1 MWQAVE
7 TTNCAA
13 DKLVLTVRGIFETNT
28 YEVAIPKIGPP
39 MMQHK
44 HVLPVSASNGH
55 RVGNIRGVCFTEFSV
70 IHFAEG
76 DCLMLADLA
85 VYGTGDIEYRDHFYV
100 FSKGHIVELLSDAG
114 DLEAGLRSGKV
125 NTDAAVRGREILIRR
140 QHETFTDWWSEPT
153 RKHGFHQR
161 LVENGKSVRVY
172 CFVMDED
179 LL

>member
-1 MWQAVE
+1 M
-7 TTNCAA
+7 
-13 DKLVLTVRGIFETNT
+13 FFS
-28 YEVAIPKIGPP
+28 
-39 MMQHK
+39 
-44 HVLPVSASNGH
+44 VSVPNGH
-55 RVGNIRGVCFTEFSV
+55 RVGKIRGRCFTEFSV

-76 DCLMLADLA
+76 DCLMLTDLA
-85 VYGTGDIEYRDHFYV
+85 VYGTGDIEYKDHFYV
-100 FSKGHIVELLSDAG
+100 FSKGHIVELLSDEGSLAVG
-114 DLEAGLRSGKV
+114 VLRTDEV

-179 LL
+179 LR